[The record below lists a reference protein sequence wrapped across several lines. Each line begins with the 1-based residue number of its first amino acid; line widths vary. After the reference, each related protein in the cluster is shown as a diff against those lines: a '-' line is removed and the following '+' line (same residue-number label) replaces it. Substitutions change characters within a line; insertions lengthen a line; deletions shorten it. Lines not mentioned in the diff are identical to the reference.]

1 MNLGMR
7 LSVWLGAAGVAAAL
21 GAFLWSRIK
30 HWRRKDPAEV
40 ERLRRLDINRRGR
53 IAAGKIVDLIEQKER
68 GADSRLV
75 LYKYEVAGVTY
86 EAAQDVAAVPGV
98 WPEAHSLAG
107 QPASIKYDPKIP
119 TNSIIACEDWSG
131 LPDLKAEAR
140 PAGRSIEA
148 PGKTLG
154 QS

>member
-1 MNLGMR
+1 M
-7 LSVWLGAAGVAAAL
+7 
-21 GAFLWSRIK
+21 
-30 HWRRKDPAEV
+30 
-40 ERLRRLDINRRGR
+40 
-53 IAAGKIVDLIEQKER
+53 DLIEQKER

-131 LPDLKAEAR
+131 LPDLKAQAR

-148 PGKTLG
+148 PGKALG